1 MGKEYFE
8 LTETDDGT
16 KEGAIDDAKTYNKK
30 LQKKFAQAMDAWWE
44 DVKMTAIALC
54 PVDTGTLASTIR
66 IVVQAPSGESYEV
79 SAGAEGH
86 PEIVQMIVA
95 GGLLVNPKTGRICDY
110 AQVVHDGYPEEGREP
125 NPFLTSAI
133 MLNMGELETILNNL
147 LSEAERS

>member
-8 LTETDDGT
+8 ITETDDGT
-16 KEGAIDDAKTYNKK
+16 KEGAVADAEAYQKRLNKK
-30 LQKKFAQAMDAWWE
+30 FIQAMDDWWE

-66 IVVQAPSGESYEV
+66 IVVQAPSGTSYEV

-110 AQVVHDGYPEEGREP
+110 AQVVHDGYPEEGRDP

-133 MLNMGELETILNNL
+133 MLNMDRLETILSNL
-147 LSEAERS
+147 LGDAERA